1 MKLLLDT
8 HAVYWFLTGH
18 DRLSAR
24 ARKAI
29 SDPDNS
35 ALVSAASAYEVALKA
50 RRGRLD
56 AAVVA
61 EFGAMLRAARLT
73 ALPVT
78 IKHALEAGRLP
89 EPHRDPWD
97 RIIMAQ
103 AQSERATVVTLDAV
117 FGEYGIP
124 TLW

>member
-18 DRLSAR
+18 ERLSAR

-29 SDPDNS
+29 ADPDNG
-35 ALVSAASAYEVALKA
+35 ALVSAASAYEIALKA

-56 AAVVA
+56 TTIVE
-61 EFGAMLRAARLT
+61 EFAAMLRAARLT
-73 ALPVT
+73 VLPVT
-78 IKHALEAGRLP
+78 VAHALEAGRLP

-103 AQSERATVVTLDAV
+103 ALSERATVVTLDAV
-117 FGEYGIP
+117 FGDYGVP

>member
-1 MKLLLDT
+1 MRLLLDT

-18 DRLSAR
+18 ERLSAR

-29 SDPDNS
+29 ADPDNS

-56 AAVVA
+56 VAVVA
-61 EFGAMLRAARLT
+61 EFGAMLRAARLAT
-73 ALPVT
+73 LPVT
-78 IKHALEAGRLP
+78 IEHALEAARLP

-103 AQSERATVVTLDAV
+103 ALSERATVVTLDAI
-117 FGEYGIP
+117 FDDYGIS

>member
-1 MKLLLDT
+1 VKLLLDT

-18 DRLSAR
+18 ERLSPR

-29 SDPDNS
+29 ADPDND
-35 ALVSAASAYEVALKA
+35 ALVSSASAYEIALKA

-56 AAVVA
+56 YAVVA
-61 EFGAMLRAARLT
+61 EFGGMLRAARLA

-78 IKHALEAGRLP
+78 IEHALEAGRLP

-103 AQSERATVVTLDAV
+103 ALGERATVVTLDAV
-117 FGEYGIP
+117 FGDYGVP